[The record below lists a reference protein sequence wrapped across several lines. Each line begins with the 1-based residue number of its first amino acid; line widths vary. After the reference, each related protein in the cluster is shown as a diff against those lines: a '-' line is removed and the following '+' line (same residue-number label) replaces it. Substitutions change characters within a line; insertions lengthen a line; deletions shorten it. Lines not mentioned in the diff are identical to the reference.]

1 MSPSPIARKPAPR
14 ILIAE
19 ADMPVKARA
28 PVAPASAEDDG
39 PVDPELP
46 ARPLV
51 ELDPVDPPPELAEL
65 AEDGATVLD
74 VVLVPPVDVVVD
86 VDELVEV
93 VVLVVEVLEEV
104 VVVDG
109 SVVVVAGSVVVV
121 VGGSVV
127 LVVVV
132 AGSVVV
138 VDDSVVVVGGSVVV
152 GSVVGGSVVVVVAG
166 ELGGP
171 GTADQTNP
179 LGSGVLFV
187 KVISVFQLSVS
198 TPAPVTQAMPPSQTP
213 LVPPGPSSRAERMLK
228 LVTPGPH
235 SRSLG
240 RVGTTSLEATGMLSM
255 GAAVLSRK
263 PYPVEMVLLAKVRP
277 WMFVPWGTR

>member
-1 MSPSPIARKPAPR
+1 MIFPTGAGI
-14 ILIAE
+14 
-19 ADMPVKARA
+19 PVKARTPPDGLVPPEEVTPDELP
-28 PVAPASAEDDG
+28 PV
-39 PVDPELP
+39 PVDPADDGSP
-46 ARPLV
+46 APPA
-51 ELDPVDPPPELAEL
+51 PV
-65 AEDGATVLD
+65 
-74 VVLVPPVDVVVD
+74 
-86 VDELVEV
+86 
-93 VVLVVEVLEEV
+93 V

-109 SVVVVAGSVVVV
+109 PPVAVVVVAPPA
-121 VGGSVV
+121 
-127 LVVVV
+127 VVV
-132 AGSVVV
+132 AVVPPAP
-138 VDDSVVVVGGSVVV
+138 
-152 GSVVGGSVVVVVAG
+152 VVVVVAPDPVVVVD
-166 ELGGP
+166 EPLGGP